1 MAKLIV
7 SQNVFTDSSLTFD
20 SSSHPFFTQNGKNLG
35 CLPTLYGQDGQFIDI
50 VNSWF
55 FDLKQ

>member
-20 SSSHPFFTQNGKNLG
+20 SSSHPFFTPNGKNLG
-35 CLPTLYGQDGQFIDI
+35 CLPTLYGQD
-50 VNSWF
+50 VVA
-55 FDLKQ
+55 